1 MNLSAQF
8 KRGKP
13 KREVK
18 SVKGLKSYWGMGARG
33 QETFFKELAKSRFSQ
48 RIKRKGHF
56 LKSL

>member
-33 QETFFKELAKSRFSQ
+33 QETFFKEL
-48 RIKRKGHF
+48 
-56 LKSL
+56 